1 MHEHILNKN
10 KEQSNQDSPQKKW
23 KVGISIGDINS
34 ISIEI
39 IIKTLRDERMFN
51 YCIPIIY
58 GSSRVVSYHRKVLQE
73 EDFTYNIINSIERAK
88 SGVCNVLNC
97 WTEDISITIGRPNP
111 AIGKFALRAIEA
123 ALYDLQEGKI
133 DMILTAPVN
142 KSLLHTEENPFPG
155 HTEYITQKFDG
166 SASMMFLVSKR
177 LKVGLVTNHVPVMDI
192 AKYISEKLILKK
204 LRIMHTS
211 LKKDFGVVRP
221 KIAVL
226 GLNPHAG
233 DAGLIGKEEEEI
245 IKPALE
251 RAKNENML
259 VFGPY
264 AADGFFG
271 MGLYQQFDAVLAMYH
286 DQGLVPFKTLS
297 FGHGVNFTAG
307 LPIVRTSPDH
317 GTAYDI
323 AGKNIAS
330 EQSFREAIFLGLD
343 VIRNRQNFE
352 EMTANPLKKMVRGKQ
367 PYSDRKTETSEK
379 PISIDNDDTN
389 KNNEH

>member
-1 MHEHILNKN
+1 MKDKN
-10 KEQSNQDSPQKKW
+10 KENTNNPDNANEQKIKI
-23 KVGISIGDINS
+23 GISIGDINS
-34 ISIEI
+34 VSPEI
-39 IIKTLRDERMFN
+39 IIKTFKDERMFK
-51 YCIPIIY
+51 YCTPIVY
-58 GSSRVVSYHRKVLQE
+58 GSSRVLSYHRKVLQE
-73 EDFTYNIINSIERAK
+73 EDFNYNIINSAARAK
-88 SGVCNVLNC
+88 SGTCNVLNC
-97 WTEDISITIGRPNP
+97 WTEDVSITIGRPNP
-111 AIGKFALRAIEA
+111 EIGVFALRAIES

-142 KSLLHTEENPFPG
+142 KSLLHTNKNPFPG

-166 SASMMFLVSKR
+166 SASMMFLVSNQLR
-177 LKVGLVTNHVPVMDI
+177 VGLVTNHVPVKDI
-192 AKYISEKLILKK
+192 AKHISEKLILKK
-204 LRIMHTS
+204 LRIMEDS
-211 LKKDFGVVRP
+211 LKRDFGIVRP

-233 DAGLIGKEEEEI
+233 DSGLIGLEDEEI
-245 IKPALE
+245 IKPTLE
-251 RAKNENML
+251 KARNENML

-271 MGLYQQFDAVLAMYH
+271 MGLYRQFDAVLAMYH

-330 EQSFREAIFLGLD
+330 EQSFREAIFVGID
-343 VIRNRQNFE
+343 VIRHRQNFE
-352 EMTANPLKKMVRGKQ
+352 EMTANPLKKAVRGRTKF
-367 PYSDRKTETSEK
+367 SSKNVGEEK
-379 PISIDNDDTN
+379 NELLEGDNEVIE
-389 KNNEH
+389 KND

>member
-1 MHEHILNKN
+1 
-10 KEQSNQDSPQKKW
+10 
-23 KVGISIGDINS
+23 
-34 ISIEI
+34 
-39 IIKTLRDERMFN
+39 MFN

-58 GSSRVVSYHRKVLQE
+58 GSSRVISYHRKVLQE
-73 EDFTYNIINSIERAK
+73 EDFNYNIIKSIERAK
-88 SGVCNVLNC
+88 PDVCNVLNC

-111 AIGKFALRAIEA
+111 AIGKFALRAIES
-123 ALYDLQEGKI
+123 ALYDLKEGKI

-177 LKVGLVTNHVPVMDI
+177 LKVGLVTNHVPVKDI
-192 AKYISEKLILKK
+192 AKHISEKLILKK
-204 LRIMHTS
+204 LRIMHNS

-233 DAGLIGKEEEEI
+233 DTGLIGKEEEEV

-307 LPIVRTSPDH
+307 LADCP
-317 GTAYDI
+317 
-323 AGKNIAS
+323 
-330 EQSFREAIFLGLD
+330 
-343 VIRNRQNFE
+343 NF
-352 EMTANPLKKMVRGKQ
+352 
-367 PYSDRKTETSEK
+367 S
-379 PISIDNDDTN
+379 
-389 KNNEH
+389 

>member
-1 MHEHILNKN
+1 MQNTN
-10 KEQSNQDSPQKKW
+10 RKEDKDKSKSTDAPKV

-34 ISIEI
+34 ISPEI
-39 IIKTLRDERMFN
+39 IIKTFKDERMFN
-51 YCIPIIY
+51 YCTPIVY
-58 GSSRVVSYHRKVLQE
+58 GSSRVMSYHRKVLQE
-73 EDFTYNIINSIERAK
+73 EDFNYNIINSAARAK
-88 SGVCNVLNC
+88 SDACNVLNC

-111 AIGKFALRAIEA
+111 EIGVFALRAIESA
-123 ALYDLQEGKI
+123 MYDLQEGKI

-142 KSLLHTEENPFPG
+142 KSLLNTNENPFPG

-166 SASMMFLVSKR
+166 SASMMFLVSDR
-177 LKVGLVTNHVPVMDI
+177 LRVGLVTNHVAVKDI
-192 AKYISEKLILKK
+192 SKYISEKLILKK
-204 LRIMHTS
+204 LRIMNES
-211 LKKDFGVVRP
+211 LMKDFGIVRP

-233 DAGLIGKEEEEI
+233 DSGLIGLEDEEI
-245 IKPALE
+245 IKPTLE
-251 RAKNENML
+251 KARNEKML

-271 MGLYQQFDAVLAMYH
+271 MGLYKQFDAVLAMYH
-286 DQGLVPFKTLS
+286 DQGLIPFKTLS

-330 EQSFREAIFLGLD
+330 EQSFREAIFVGIDIL
-343 VIRNRQNFE
+343 RNRQNFE
-352 EMTANPLKKMVRGKQ
+352 EMTANPLKKVTRGK
-367 PYSDRKTETSEK
+367 SKFSNKSESEEENELLGPDK
-379 PISIDNDDTN
+379 DLIDKND
-389 KNNEH
+389 